1 MFETPFLFVRDRE
14 VLMIASA
21 LYCQFRQSESKQSG
35 PVGSATADQIGEQ
48 SVVAIDHCA
57 GTAAQ

>member
-1 MFETPFLFVRDRE
+1 
-14 VLMIASA
+14 MIASA